1 MCRVDQNKNVLSD
14 MKVTKILTSIYNEID
29 IIMYVINN
37 INLSKTFPIN
47 QLIHF
52 TLSFHTD

>member
-37 INLSKTFPIN
+37 INLIFPSTN
-47 QLIHF
+47 YIHF